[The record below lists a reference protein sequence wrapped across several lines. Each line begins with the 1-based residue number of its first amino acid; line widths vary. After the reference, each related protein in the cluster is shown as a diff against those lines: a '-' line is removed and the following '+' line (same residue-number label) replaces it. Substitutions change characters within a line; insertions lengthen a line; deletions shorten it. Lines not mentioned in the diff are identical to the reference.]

1 MFYLGI
7 LKIFVWRVCSL
18 VEKNLNKDS
27 LMIIDNLNVMC
38 CEIKL
43 IFEIL
48 VLCVDVRF
56 MIVESYI

>member
-18 VEKNLNKDS
+18 VEKNLNKDN

-56 MIVESYI
+56 MIVEIYI